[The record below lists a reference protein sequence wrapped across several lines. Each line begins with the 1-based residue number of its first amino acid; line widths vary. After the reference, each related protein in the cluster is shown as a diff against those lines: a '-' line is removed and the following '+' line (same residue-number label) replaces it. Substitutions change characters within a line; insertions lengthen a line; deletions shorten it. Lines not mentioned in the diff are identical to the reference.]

1 MIDRATETTLTLR
14 ERGAKPLEWQLV
26 VRAYD
31 DGVALRYRF
40 PKQPGWSELELAG
53 ELTEFVFP
61 ADAVATMLPLPSF
74 TTSHENR
81 YERRRVDEIPADR
94 LFALPLLLELPRVGW
109 AAVLEANL
117 TDYAGMYLARG
128 TGPGGNLVSRLC
140 ASPGRA
146 ARLPFAR
153 RCRTTRPGD

>member
-40 PKQPGWSELELAG
+40 PRQPGWSDLELAD
-53 ELTEFVFP
+53 ELTEFAFP
-61 ADAVATMLPLPSF
+61 ASAVATTLPLASF

-81 YERRRVDEIPADR
+81 YERQGVDEIPADR
-94 LFALPLLLELPRVGW
+94 LLGLPLLVELPGVGW

-128 TGPGGNLVSRLC
+128 PAPAGGTLVSRL
-140 ASPGRA
+140 SP
-146 ARLPFAR
+146 
-153 RCRTTRPGD
+153 RPGEPKHCRPRDPAA